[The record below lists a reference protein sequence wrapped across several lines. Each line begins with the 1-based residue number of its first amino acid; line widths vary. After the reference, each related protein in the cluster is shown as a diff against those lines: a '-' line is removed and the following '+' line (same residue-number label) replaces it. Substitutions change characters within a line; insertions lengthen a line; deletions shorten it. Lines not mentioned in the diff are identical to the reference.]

1 MDTATGNEFIKVY
14 NQIKRLQSDIA
25 DVAKDLYSQSIV
37 QYDEINGTPQNL
49 SDFNNDTHFITIDDV
64 DQKISKIELP
74 DCSDNLKCSGDD
86 LQICNV
92 PTTFKE
98 LRAKTQ
104 KASDSS
110 DLVATT
116 EFVHNL
122 VKETKDSAINELAI
136 GVKSNDFVTKKEV
149 YNIVNQELSDYD
161 TSIVVDEKIQ
171 TAISGINV
179 PTKLSQLQNDCGYIT
194 IEDIPGDLVTSV
206 NGQVGDVVINIPVVP
221 TNISAFTNDVGYITD
236 PGVTSVNNQTGNVY
250 VQENVQSNWNS
261 TSGLSVIL
269 NKPSLKQVATTGDY
283 EDLENKPDI
292 PANKIFY
299 GTCATAAA
307 TAAKVVE
314 CEEFTSS
321 DLVAGTILLV
331 RFSATNSGAV
341 ASLTLNVNS
350 TGANKIQYINNGT
363 RGNLGS
369 AGYLKASTTYAFVF
383 DGTYWLFLH
392 NYNSNT
398 TYSAMTQA
406 EATAGTATT
415 ARTITAAVLKQAVKT
430 HAQVHDVTVDGV
442 SVLNGTTAE
451 ITMPTIPTN
460 LSEFTNDANFATMS
474 DVQTE
479 VSNLVDQ
486 APQTLDTL
494 GKLST
499 ALGDDPD
506 FATTVGTQIGQKQ
519 DTIADLETIRS
530 GAALGSTAL
539 QSFTETDPTVPT
551 WAKQSSKPTYTAAE
565 VGALPDDTALFS
577 GDYEDLTNKPTI
589 PPTMT
594 ILSYGNSTWNDFMA
608 AYNTNTIVYCRAS
621 SNSNP
626 ATGSQ
631 TRMAFLAYVNNA
643 TNPTEVEFQYY
654 RSVSTH
660 SDSQQGDQVYVYKLN
675 KSTGWSVTLRQ
686 SFTKI
691 VAGQNMT
698 STWSNG
704 VLTLNAVSPV
714 TDSDWNSLVARVQQ
728 LEQLLTDAG
737 MMQQ

>member
-1 MDTATGNEFIKVY
+1 
-14 NQIKRLQSDIA
+14 
-25 DVAKDLYSQSIV
+25 
-37 QYDEINGTPQNL
+37 
-49 SDFNNDTHFITIDDV
+49 
-64 DQKISKIELP
+64 
-74 DCSDNLKCSGDD
+74 
-86 LQICNV
+86 
-92 PTTFKE
+92 
-98 LRAKTQ
+98 
-104 KASDSS
+104 
-110 DLVATT
+110 
-116 EFVHNL
+116 
-122 VKETKDSAINELAI
+122 
-136 GVKSNDFVTKKEV
+136 
-149 YNIVNQELSDYD
+149 
-161 TSIVVDEKIQ
+161 
-171 TAISGINV
+171 
-179 PTKLSQLQNDCGYIT
+179 
-194 IEDIPGDLVTSV
+194 
-206 NGQVGDVVINIPVVP
+206 
-221 TNISAFTNDVGYITD
+221 
-236 PGVTSVNNQTGNVY
+236 
-250 VQENVQSNWNS
+250 
-261 TSGLSVIL
+261 
-269 NKPSLKQVATTGDY
+269 
-283 EDLENKPDI
+283 
-292 PANKIFY
+292 
-299 GTCATAAA
+299 
-307 TAAKVVE
+307 
-314 CEEFTSS
+314 
-321 DLVAGTILLV
+321 
-331 RFSATNSGAV
+331 
-341 ASLTLNVNS
+341 
-350 TGANKIQYINNGT
+350 
-363 RGNLGS
+363 
-369 AGYLKASTTYAFVF
+369 
-383 DGTYWLFLH
+383 
-392 NYNSNT
+392 
-398 TYSAMTQA
+398 MTQA